1 MFQLPEVWDSRE
13 SCPELPGSVCEEC
26 GMSDF
31 DHPIHACK
39 NEDAKCVNCHKNHL
53 SKSYQC
59 EIWKKRERN
68 YEN

>member
-1 MFQLPEVWDSRE
+1 
-13 SCPELPGSVCEEC
+13 
-26 GMSDF
+26 MSDF